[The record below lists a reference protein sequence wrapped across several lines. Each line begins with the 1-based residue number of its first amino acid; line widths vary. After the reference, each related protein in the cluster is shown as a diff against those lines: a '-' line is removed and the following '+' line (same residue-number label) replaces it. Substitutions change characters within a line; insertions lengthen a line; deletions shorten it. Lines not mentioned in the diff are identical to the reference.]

1 MPFHFPPQ
9 EFFMLRQYMHRL
21 EHKLHARDFDQR
33 VVRPFEWG
41 LEFLGAPGN
50 GHSPARPL
58 DYLRQFNA
66 QVLEANAEFFTPAP
80 SRAEDFQFDGFRLNF
95 PSSLATS
102 FAENDMVHARF
113 FPVENSKR
121 AVIVSPQW
129 NADEQS
135 HVALCQALNRLGI
148 SALRLSL
155 PFHDWRRPP
164 ELQRADYLISS
175 NIGRTIH
182 AVRQA
187 VHDIRRAADWLFLQG
202 YQHVGL
208 SGTSIG
214 SCVSWLAFIHDE
226 RLEAGV
232 FNLVSSYFGD
242 VVWRGVT
249 TGHIRQ
255 SLEQE
260 LSLETTREAWLSLSP
275 SFYADK
281 QFHQVRRRA
290 LLISARYD
298 LTMVPDLTDIFVR
311 DCQRHGIPVETVFLP
326 CGHYTIGRTP
336 FKYIDAFHIINF
348 FRRVWK

>member
-1 MPFHFPPQ
+1 
-9 EFFMLRQYMHRL
+9 MHRL

-66 QVLEANAEFFTPAP
+66 QVLDANAEFFTPAP
-80 SRAEDFQFDGFRLNF
+80 SRAEDFSFDGFRLNF
-95 PSSLATS
+95 PSSIATPY
-102 FAENDMVHARF
+102 AANDKVHARF
-113 FPVENSKR
+113 YPSERRAENSTR

-135 HVALCQALNRLGI
+135 HVALCQAFNRLGI

-175 NIGRTIH
+175 NIGRTIQ

-187 VHDIRRAADWLFLQG
+187 VHDIRRAADWLVLQG
-202 YQHVGL
+202 YRHIGL

-311 DCQRHGIPVETVFLP
+311 DCRRHGIPVETVFLP

-336 FKYIDAFHIINF
+336 FKYLDAFHIINF